1 MWEDVPAAA
10 EAATMLPDGAGFA
23 TNLAAK
29 AQRDM
34 AKANP
39 APGPRP
45 GEVAGE
51 AAGLEAAKAVYLQEQ
66 AAKQAEQQAATQQAP
81 ATAMDGGAQPELP
94 YKVLG
99 SVQVGGS
106 PGGEVTTVGPTGLK
120 ILQGQNQAEDN
131 YLQRQEAHSANIA
144 GAEGDKVVALRGAAQ
159 RQQESAD
166 RQTAMFAAKQ
176 AEAVKLGAEVE
187 KAGNELASTKI
198 DPERYWSNK
207 SVGSKIAIGIGA
219 FLSGL
224 GSGMQGRAGENKV
237 LDSLSKEIDRD
248 VQSQIDAYNA
258 RAKNVDAK
266 RSLYGQ
272 LIEKY
277 GPERAEAVLADAHY
291 KKAMLMVDAATA
303 SSNSEQAM
311 ARGDE
316 LRMEIEQQR
325 AARLMKTVQKVPAS
339 AGTMKRVVQLPDG
352 SKVLMNDKEMTDY
365 SVKQQELG
373 LKGGAKSGAIDTD
386 TRFVAQKLIER
397 NIPDLRSAMANYES
411 AIAKHSPTQKE
422 GVVRTIAEKAL
433 GQTAGAHASEA
444 IYGKDATTS
453 DQAWLGFVNQGIKLD
468 AGSGVTGNELDRK
481 RAEMIATSSPEA
493 RKAVMRAY
501 AARAKAIEDTALQ
514 GISPEAA
521 AAFQKRGQA
530 SAPAPAGPPPGATRR
545 Q

>member
-1 MWEDVPAAA
+1 
-10 EAATMLPDGAGFA
+10 MLPDGADFA
-23 TNLAAK
+23 TNLAAQQ
-29 AQRDM
+29 QRDM
-34 AKANP
+34 AIANP

-51 AAGLEAAKAVYLQEQ
+51 AAGLEAAKAVFLKQ
-66 AAKQAEQQAATQQAP
+66 QAEQQAAAQQAP
-81 ATAMDGGAQPELP
+81 ATAMDGGAPPELP

-99 SVQVGGS
+99 SAQVGGS

-159 RQQESAD
+159 RQQESYD
-166 RQTAMFAAKQ
+166 RQAAMFAAKQ
-176 AEAVKLGAEVE
+176 GEADKLKVEVE

-237 LDSLSKEIDRD
+237 LESLSKEIDRD

-277 GPERAEAVLADAHY
+277 GPEKAESVLADAHY
-291 KKAMLMVDAATA
+291 KKAQLMVDAATA
-303 SSNSEQAM
+303 SSNSEKAL

-339 AGTMKRVVQLPDG
+339 AGTMKRLVQLPDG

-373 LKGGAKSGAIDTD
+373 LKRGEAGLKAQNETGKLAVDMPDGTTRLANRTDDASKATGRVAAYKRIDMAFEEAEKLRDGIGAALKSG
-386 TRFVAQKLIER
+386 KLAEA
-397 NIPDLRSAMANYES
+397 NALRTQLVRLGLNTAKTIES
-411 AIAKHSPTQKE
+411 AGEQGVLREGETANALNITTGFTSMQPGAGESLKMGRKLFQNDFEQTLKTFAPTEADVKIVDGKRVVTAKES
-422 GVVRTIAEKAL
+422 A
-433 GQTAGAHASEA
+433 
-444 IYGKDATTS
+444 
-453 DQAWLGFVNQGIKLD
+453 
-468 AGSGVTGNELDRK
+468 VTK
-481 RAEMIATSSPEA
+481 
-493 RKAVMRAY
+493 
-501 AARAKAIEDTALQ
+501 
-514 GISPEAA
+514 
-521 AAFQKRGQA
+521 
-530 SAPAPAGPPPGATRR
+530 APAGPPPGATRR